1 MYTPFDEVRIMSGYH
16 NQIKDY
22 IERYKREVRNDG
34 LLDPHDVA
42 GWAFK
47 NGLHKPNAK
56 TIIDVIAADVAQVFR
71 EEYRV
76 DRKGRR
82 YRAKHAATTKFG
94 NKTLSLWA
102 DLDDPNAP
110 HEHFVKS
117 FAQRRQQIVGDC
129 FQLKTDA
136 DVYNDTRKPDEPV
149 QPVLDFT
156 YDVEEMQCRTSGKDA
171 A

>member
-1 MYTPFDEVRIMSGYH
+1 VSSYH

-22 IERYKREVRNDG
+22 IERFKREVRNDG
-34 LLDPHDVA
+34 LLDPHEVA
-42 GWAFK
+42 GWAYRH
-47 NGLHKPNAK
+47 GLHKPTDK
-56 TIIDVIAADVAQVFR
+56 TIIDVMAADVAQAFR

-82 YRAKHAATTKFG
+82 YRAKHAAKSKVG

-102 DLDDPNAP
+102 DLDDENAP
-110 HEHFVKS
+110 HDHFVRS

-129 FQLKTDA
+129 YQLKTDA
-136 DVYNDTRKPDEPV
+136 DVYNDSRKPDEPV

-156 YDVEEMQCRTSGKDA
+156 LDVTEMPCRASGDEA